1 MTRTRSI
8 PHWLLIAAA
17 PACLTFHSAAQESS
31 AEQQFTKLC
40 AACHGAGGSGTDR
53 GPALVDNR
61 GLRSRPENEI
71 RDLIRNGTPR
81 GMPPFAL
88 PEADLQALARYIR
101 SLDPPDDQASPP
113 GDAAAGERFFF
124 GKGQCGSCHMVSG
137 RGAANGP
144 DLSNIARQLKSP
156 DLSQSLDD
164 PSARIATGWSVVNAK
179 LRDGRTLRGFARSQ

>member
-31 AEQQFTKLC
+31 IVQQFAKLC

-71 RDLIRNGTPR
+71 RDLIRNSTSR

-88 PEADLQALARYIR
+88 PEPQLQSLARFLR
-101 SLDPPDDQASPP
+101 SLTPPDDQ
-113 GDAAAGERFFF
+113 GKQAGGARARERFLF
-124 GKGQCGSCHMVSG
+124 G
-137 RGAANGP
+137 
-144 DLSNIARQLKSP
+144 
-156 DLSQSLDD
+156 
-164 PSARIATGWSVVNAK
+164 
-179 LRDGRTLRGFARSQ
+179 